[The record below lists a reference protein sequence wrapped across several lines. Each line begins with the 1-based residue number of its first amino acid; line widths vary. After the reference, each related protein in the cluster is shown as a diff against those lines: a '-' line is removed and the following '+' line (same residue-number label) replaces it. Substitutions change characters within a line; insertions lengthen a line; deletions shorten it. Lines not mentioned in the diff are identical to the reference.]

1 MFRLFQETC
10 TLSTKNLCK
19 GQIMEDYVQSCG
31 KRFSFICYV
40 GDGGNDFCPS
50 LREVLIKK
58 ELEILISTTL
68 TILLFSLK
76 RWNML
81 TNIEW
86 KFPNIYLFF
95 IQTFP
100 QRLSDQDIT
109 CVRAG
114 YSLERY
120 ISKKESEGLVITAE
134 KLLWTDANSIYQ
146 RLREKC
152 IK

>member
-1 MFRLFQETC
+1 
-10 TLSTKNLCK
+10 
-19 GQIMEDYVQSCG
+19 
-31 KRFSFICYV
+31 
-40 GDGGNDFCPS
+40 
-50 LREVLIKK
+50 
-58 ELEILISTTL
+58 
-68 TILLFSLK
+68 
-76 RWNML
+76 ML

-109 CVRAG
+109 RVRAG